1 MLGPIAQRMRRARHD
16 DGSGWMLVATRF
28 GLPAALIVAG
38 GIMIGIGHGGINNVT
53 AVTGVVLIGIAL
65 MVGLLNWLFRMSVE
79 SNQDREREELARE
92 YFDRHGHWP
101 DEPKE

>member
-1 MLGPIAQRMRRARHD
+1 MLGPIAQLMRRGRPHD
-16 DGSGWMLVATRF
+16 SSGWMLVATRV
-28 GLPAALIVAG
+28 GLPALLIIAG
-38 GIMIGIGHGGINNVT
+38 AIMIAIGHGGTNNVT
-53 AVTGVVLIGIAL
+53 AVTGLVLIGIAL

-101 DEPKE
+101 DEPPE